1 MTDVPADDEIAA
13 DDAGGGALG
22 RNVGETAGG
31 QESFGVGSKGP
42 AGAAE
47 GQGAKEIAAD
57 DAGATVAAAERWR
70 REEHRRD

>member
-1 MTDVPADDEIAA
+1 MPDPESEEIAA

-22 RNVGETAGG
+22 RHVGETAGG
-31 QESFGVGSKGP
+31 QEVFGVGSKGT

-47 GQGAKEIAAD
+47 GQGAAEIAAD
-57 DAGATVAAAERWR
+57 DAGAALAAAERLR